1 MICVLLPT
9 SASAYSITNGKHGS
23 DFASGVLAERLES
36 IFYNGISGCV
46 SPSIPAVGGSLNNNQ
61 AYTTT
66 YANQSGSSTDWQ
78 CVAYAR
84 AAYSYLFG
92 YNVGNSPA
100 YQTSFY
106 NATCGKNRVSYDL
119 FQRLGVKCGAYL
131 RTTKSPSGAWDP
143 VNGHSILILGYDSVS
158 ITTLEGNYTGNG
170 RIGILNYTWND
181 FNAQQLSGRGRY
193 ICGFAQPSEAVYA
206 SMGGSSLPTNLTIS
220 TNKGTY
226 SLGETVVI
234 TPSANN
240 ATHYAISIWKGSFG
254 TGTRLYANFNLPGA
268 ITFRPTQ
275 TGTYTIRA
283 DAKNS
288 AGYIS
293 QERTFTVT
301 TSTGLPTNFSIA
313 TDKSTYTSGEAV
325 TITPSAN
332 NATRYAI
339 SIWLGSFGT
348 GTRLYANFNLNGA
361 VTFIPTQPGT
371 YTIRAD
377 AKNNAGFISQ
387 ECTFTVTAPS
397 SLPTNMTVTTD
408 KGGRIQ
414 CNAARPIPYASRL

>member
-1 MICVLLPT
+1 
-9 SASAYSITNGKHGS
+9 
-23 DFASGVLAERLES
+23 
-36 IFYNGISGCV
+36 
-46 SPSIPAVGGSLNNNQ
+46 
-61 AYTTT
+61 
-66 YANQSGSSTDWQ
+66 
-78 CVAYAR
+78 
-84 AAYSYLFG
+84 
-92 YNVGNSPA
+92 
-100 YQTSFY
+100 
-106 NATCGKNRVSYDL
+106 
-119 FQRLGVKCGAYL
+119 
-131 RTTKSPSGAWDP
+131 
-143 VNGHSILILGYDSVS
+143 
-158 ITTLEGNYTGNG
+158 
-170 RIGILNYTWND
+170 
-181 FNAQQLSGRGRY
+181 
-193 ICGFAQPSEAVYA
+193 
-206 SMGGSSLPTNLTIS
+206 MGGSSLPTNLTIS

-339 SIWLGSFGT
+339 SIWLGSFGS

-408 KGGRIQ
+408 KYAYALGETVTITPSANNATHYAISVWLGAFGSGQRLYVNYRLAGGITFNPTKSGAYTVRADAKNGSGFISQ
-414 CNAARPIPYASRL
+414 ECTFIVN